1 MRGGPTGLGHEA
13 EDASGVERSG
23 IDRRER
29 PGNEHRRLSDLTQVR
44 YFNAGEPSADPFGDF
59 DHVLGTCRDVR
70 IIDGRKQ
77 LLDLLARSLQR
88 RAESGAVCEG
98 SGNGI
103 GQHRVLRHQRLRFED
118 VTGLGASSRSG
129 RLAHRF
135 KLSTHRCA
143 RFAERCSGIF
153 QIRHHNCLR
162 VNDDRRPDCSACRG
176 WRAVEPDLW

>member
-29 PGNEHRRLSDLTQVR
+29 PGNEHRRFSDLTQVR
-44 YFNAGEPSADPFGDF
+44 HLDAGEPSADPVGDF
-59 DHVLGTCRDVR
+59 DHVLGACRNVGIVDR
-70 IIDGRKQ
+70 CKQ

-88 RAESGAVCEG
+88 RAESCAVSEG

-118 VTGLGASSRSG
+118 ITGFGASGRSG

-143 RFAERCSGIF
+143 RFAERGSGIF

-162 VNDDRRPDCSACRG
+162 VNDDRRPDCNTR
-176 WRAVEPDLW
+176 